1 MNNQRQFIAQQGSNT
16 TVKVYDATTGQLW
29 RVISVGGTI
38 VSSPVA
44 SGSTM
49 TVTVELP
56 SGQAKQAK
64 IYALPS
70 GGLIRSIPL
79 GNKP

>member
-1 MNNQRQFIAQQGSNT
+1 MNNQRQFIA
-16 TVKVYDATTGQLW
+16 
-29 RVISVGGTI
+29 
-38 VSSPVA
+38 SSPVA